1 MVRGKQGY
9 FYQLKPV
16 KILNCLSVPCL
27 VYLDAPLREM
37 IRGTYRRET
46 IPDLLRLS
54 FLGQSDDSLEAFDFA
69 MLIALAEDHRF
80 CQVQMDVDE
89 CYTTRIVYPNSTLEN
104 FIFVT
109 AKVPVETLEALEDD
123 EEVVRKVKTS
133 KYTVPLGDTCKGK
146 DSVLLKT
153 MATILDEGMRAGATA
168 RSFSDDDDEEEGEG
182 EPET

>member
-89 CYTTRIVYPNSTLEN
+89 CYTTRIVYPDSTLEN

-123 EEVVRKVKTS
+123 EEVVRKVKIS
-133 KYTVPLGDTCKGK
+133 KYTVPLGDLQRERQR
-146 DSVLLKT
+146 SVE
-153 MATILDEGMRAGATA
+153 DNGNYSG
-168 RSFSDDDDEEEGEG
+168 
-182 EPET
+182 